1 MGMTEQS
8 NSARL
13 VKKVVVGFDVN
24 ILPLS
29 LIRSFARLRGRL
41 ARAGFKIEV
50 VLRPISRLPLDTD
63 ILFVPAELME
73 VARQAAPETLYVL
86 AIHQSAY
93 NELVKQLEEGGEIY
107 ALRAE
112 DSADQ
117 SGSRGGTIVRYRGYT
132 RIS

>member
-1 MGMTEQS
+1 MGISRQP

-13 VKKVVVGFDVN
+13 VKKIVVGYDVN

-29 LIRSFARLRGRL
+29 LIRSFTRLRGRL
-41 ARAGFKIEV
+41 ARAGFKIEA

-86 AIHQSAY
+86 AIQQSAY

-117 SGSRGGTIVRYRGYT
+117 SGSQGGSIVRYRGYT
-132 RIS
+132 RIL